1 MHLEGNVT
9 IQAPRDKVWEFLVD
23 PYAVSRCAPGLESME
38 VITPNEKF
46 HAVASVGLGSVK
58 VTFKT
63 DVEFL
68 ELDAP
73 HRARM
78 KAHGVAPGSAM
89 DAVAEMQLS
98 DGPDGTTNLKW
109 ATDVTILG
117 TIASLAA
124 RLMGSVTQKLVGA
137 FFICVK
143 KKIEQL

>member
-1 MHLEGNVT
+1 MHFEGSLT
-9 IQAPRDKVWEFLVD
+9 IIAPRDKVWAFLVD

-46 HAVASVGLGSVK
+46 HAVASVGFGSVK

-63 DVEFL
+63 DVYFL

-89 DAVAEMQLS
+89 DAVSEMILA
-98 DGPDGTTNLKW
+98 DGPDGSTELKW
-109 ATDVTILG
+109 TADVVVLG

-137 FFICVK
+137 FFTCVK
-143 KKIEQL
+143 QKIELL